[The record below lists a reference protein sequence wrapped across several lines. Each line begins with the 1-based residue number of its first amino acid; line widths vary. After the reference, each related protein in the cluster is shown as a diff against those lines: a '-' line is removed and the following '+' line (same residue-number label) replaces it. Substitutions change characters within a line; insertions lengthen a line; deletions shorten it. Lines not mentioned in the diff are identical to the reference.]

1 MDFVKATRQILYQRF
16 GLRKGQSWLAVI
28 FPLVFPPFAR

>member
-16 GLRKGQSWLAVI
+16 GLRKGQSWQVAI
-28 FPLVFPPFAR
+28 FSLVFPPPAR